1 MQWPSFTGQSKCAL
15 LAMLAATFLALSSPY
30 GACETVTMLDNF
42 KTDTGWR
49 AVNDNVMGGRSQG
62 RVSIGNGFL
71 VFEGAINTNGGG
83 FASIRR
89 PMALGE
95 LANAKA
101 LVLRVKSDGR
111 SYRLILQGNQQYRG
125 RTVSYQA
132 DFPQLAPGQW
142 VDARIDLSA
151 LKPSVFGRAVP
162 VPALD
167 LGSVWS
173 LGIIIA
179 DGIDG
184 RFSLQVKS
192 LAVENDAS

>member
-125 RTVSYQA
+125 FKRTKVNACIHPLAWGKLRKVCLVAHRSTSVLLVS
-132 DFPQLAPGQW
+132 L
-142 VDARIDLSA
+142 
-151 LKPSVFGRAVP
+151 
-162 VPALD
+162 
-167 LGSVWS
+167 
-173 LGIIIA
+173 
-179 DGIDG
+179 
-184 RFSLQVKS
+184 
-192 LAVENDAS
+192 